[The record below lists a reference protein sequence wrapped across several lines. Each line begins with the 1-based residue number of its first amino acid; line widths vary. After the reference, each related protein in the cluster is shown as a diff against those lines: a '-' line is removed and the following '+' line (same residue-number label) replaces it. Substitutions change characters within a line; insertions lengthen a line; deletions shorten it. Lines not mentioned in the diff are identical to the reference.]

1 MIDNTKQ
8 ILLDNLARQVLQG
21 KMSFAEA
28 AEICGDKHKLLLT
41 LDGIKES
48 I

>member
-1 MIDNTKQ
+1 MIDNAKQ
-8 ILLDNLARQVLQG
+8 ILLDHLARQVLLG

-28 AEICGDKHKLLLT
+28 AEICGDKDKLLLT
-41 LDGIKES
+41 LEGIKES

>member
-1 MIDNTKQ
+1 MIDNAKQ
-8 ILLDNLARQVLQG
+8 VLLDHLARQVLQG

-28 AEICGDKHKLLLT
+28 AEICGDENELLLT
-41 LDGIKES
+41 LENMKES